1 MFSKWILTVFAT
13 AAAVGL
19 INSLCPKGQLK
30 ELLSLA
36 GAIVVAI
43 AFFSPL
49 REAMQKIGTVDFRA
63 GNRSVTQSVE
73 DATKKNEELLKGMV
87 NTHVAAYLQEESKK
101 HGIDCTVTITSF
113 TDQNGKPLFTDAEIA
128 YAFAATQE
136 QKERVETIAAQCGVS
151 PDNIRHVQRKG
162 GLS

>member
-1 MFSKWILTVFAT
+1 MEK
-13 AAAVGL
+13 
-19 INSLCPKGQLK
+19 SL
-30 ELLSLA
+30 
-36 GAIVVAI
+36 
-43 AFFSPL
+43 
-49 REAMQKIGTVDFRA
+49 QKIGSVDFRA

-136 QKERVETIAAQCGVS
+136 QKERVEAIAAQCGVS